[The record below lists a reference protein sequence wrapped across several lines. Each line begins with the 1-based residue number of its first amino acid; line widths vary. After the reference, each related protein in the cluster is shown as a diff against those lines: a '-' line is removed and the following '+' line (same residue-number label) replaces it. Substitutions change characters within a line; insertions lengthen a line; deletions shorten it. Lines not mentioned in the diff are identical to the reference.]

1 MGQPRGKR
9 GQSAR
14 KRFPAVPMLGGS
26 EVWTMKGATA
36 MLRKAVVSLVV
47 LVLVTGIASAATLEG
62 TIKKVDGDKSTVVVT
77 DKDKKD
83 VTVTVN
89 KDAKITLDGKEA
101 KLADLKEG

>member
-1 MGQPRGKR
+1 
-9 GQSAR
+9 
-14 KRFPAVPMLGGS
+14 
-26 EVWTMKGATA
+26 

-62 TIKKVDGDKSTVVVT
+62 TIKKVDGDKSTLVVT

-83 VTVTVN
+83 VTVTVI

-101 KLADLKEG
+101 KLADLKEGQSVKVTHEDNKASAVEAKAAKDK